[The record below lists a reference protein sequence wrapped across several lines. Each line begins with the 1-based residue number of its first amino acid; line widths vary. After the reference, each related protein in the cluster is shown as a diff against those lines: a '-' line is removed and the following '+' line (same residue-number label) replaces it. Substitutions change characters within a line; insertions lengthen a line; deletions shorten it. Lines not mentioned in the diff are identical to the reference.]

1 MSYRLRSSLASILL
15 DGPRRVM
22 GGYINT
28 SIYCPSCN
36 LSVRSLRLL
45 KQIYGKRNFTEFQMS
60 QIKLNAGYF

>member
-28 SIYCPSCN
+28 SIYCPPYN
-36 LSVRSLRLL
+36 LSVRSLKLL
-45 KQIYGKRNFTEFQMS
+45 LNKSMVNIILLNF
-60 QIKLNAGYF
+60 KCDR

>member
-36 LSVRSLRLL
+36 LSVRSLKLL
-45 KQIYGKRNFTEFQMS
+45 SKQIYGKHNFTEFQM
-60 QIKLNAGYF
+60 

>member
-28 SIYCPSCN
+28 SVYCPSCN
-36 LSVRSLRLL
+36 LSVRSLKLL
-45 KQIYGKRNFTEFQMS
+45 KQIYGKHNFTEFQT
-60 QIKLNAGYF
+60 